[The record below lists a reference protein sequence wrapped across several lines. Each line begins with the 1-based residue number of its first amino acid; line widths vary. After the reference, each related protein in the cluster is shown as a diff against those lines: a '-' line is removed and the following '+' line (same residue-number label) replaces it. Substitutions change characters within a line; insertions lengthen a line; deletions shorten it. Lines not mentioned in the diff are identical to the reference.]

1 MDHIIMGQIKSKQKD
16 SLEAKHCVPLG
27 LYSTCNWPPK
37 TLKKL
42 ICDKKLAPIF
52 KGIDDDTPGSLLD
65 ECPIC
70 FMLYPSLN
78 HARCCKQDICTECF
92 LQLKPFNSSEATC
105 PFCNR
110 TDFHVYFTGPKSKAE
125 RKAEEEDQK
134 KVEEAQKRMRE
145 EEIKRDKERED
156 EKARKL
162 AEEKEKKKE
171 LEESKKESI
180 PEQEEV
186 PEGYESESSEVDY
199 PVPNVNMFPHEQ
211 EGFINYPPPPLDNPH
226 PAQPPQQPI
235 DFQAM
240 IASNEDPD
248 RVEELMMM
256 EAIRLSLIEN
266 GGN

>member
-1 MDHIIMGQIKSKQKD
+1 
-16 SLEAKHCVPLG
+16 
-27 LYSTCNWPPK
+27 
-37 TLKKL
+37 
-42 ICDKKLAPIF
+42 
-52 KGIDDDTPGSLLD
+52 
-65 ECPIC
+65 
-70 FMLYPSLN
+70 
-78 HARCCKQDICTECF
+78 
-92 LQLKPFNSSEATC
+92 
-105 PFCNR
+105 
-110 TDFHVYFTGPKSKAE
+110 
-125 RKAEEEDQK
+125 
-134 KVEEAQKRMRE
+134 MRE

-235 DFQAM
+235 GRYYNFTITRNLMLISFFIDFQAM

-256 EAIRLSLIEN
+256 EALRLSLIEK
-266 GGN
+266 G

>member
-27 LYSTCNWPPK
+27 LYSTCNWLPK

-78 HARCCKQDICTECF
+78 HARCC
-92 LQLKPFNSSEATC
+92 
-105 PFCNR
+105 
-110 TDFHVYFTGPKSKAE
+110 
-125 RKAEEEDQK
+125 
-134 KVEEAQKRMRE
+134 
-145 EEIKRDKERED
+145 KRDKERED